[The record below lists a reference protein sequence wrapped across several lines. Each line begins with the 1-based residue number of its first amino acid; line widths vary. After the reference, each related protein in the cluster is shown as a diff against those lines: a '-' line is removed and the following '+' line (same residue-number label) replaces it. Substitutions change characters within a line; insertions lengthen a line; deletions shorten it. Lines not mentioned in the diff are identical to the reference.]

1 MRIFIIVRRQ
11 PERFSQGA
19 PRYDHG
25 DRTQEEERRFWS
37 SLDHRIAVVRTDPHG
52 TARKIVCVLFY
63 AKEKSSTTTGSGQ
76 GSVARG
82 RMLSDVLTFA
92 F

>member
-1 MRIFIIVRRQ
+1 
-11 PERFSQGA
+11 
-19 PRYDHG
+19 
-25 DRTQEEERRFWS
+25 
-37 SLDHRIAVVRTDPHG
+37 VVRTDPHG
-52 TARKIVCVLFY
+52 TARKIVRVLFY

-82 RMLSDVLTFA
+82 RMQSDVLTFA